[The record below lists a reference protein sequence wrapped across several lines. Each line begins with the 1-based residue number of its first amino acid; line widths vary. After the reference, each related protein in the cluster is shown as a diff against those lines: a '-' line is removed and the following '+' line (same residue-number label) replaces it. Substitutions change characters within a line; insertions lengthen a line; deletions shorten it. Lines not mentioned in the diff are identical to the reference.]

1 MFSKRHRL
9 TRKQFDTY
17 FKSGRRIHSPDITL
31 IYTPLPETHAA
42 VVVGKKVAR
51 KAHDRN
57 KIRRRLYG
65 AMYRTL
71 QATDQTGVYIL
82 IAKPTLAA
90 LSKQDQIERV
100 QKILNRISITR

>member
-1 MFSKRHRL
+1 M
-9 TRKQFDTY
+9 
-17 FKSGRRIHSPDITL
+17 HSPDLTL
-31 IYTPLPETHAA
+31 IYTPLPETHTA

-71 QATDQTGVYIL
+71 QTTKQTGVYIL
-82 IAKPTLAA
+82 IAKPTIAA
-90 LSKQDQIERV
+90 LSKQEQIDRV
-100 QKILNRISITR
+100 QNILNRISITR